1 MKELMWKYL
10 DSAYPNIY
18 YKMTKFGACLKDGD
32 NPDKTVMRM
41 DMVRQLVSL
50 FCCEDIFLSGAVIRV
65 VRLLRCRFSRHVI
78 IIYIQQDIIILVH
91 IVVYCF

>member
-32 NPDKTVMRM
+32 NPDKVVMRM
-41 DMVRQLVSL
+41 DMVKQLVSV
-50 FCCEDIFLSGAVIRV
+50 FCCEENDGAEV
-65 VRLLRCRFSRHVI
+65 VKQWLVARPKFEYIEISTNPHVLI
-78 IIYIQQDIIILVH
+78 SKFEKYG
-91 IVVYCF
+91 

>member
-10 DSAYPNIY
+10 NSAYPNIY

-50 FCCEDIFLSGAVIRV
+50 FCCEEDDGAEV
-65 VRLLRCRFSRHVI
+65 VKQWLVARPKYEYIEISTNPHVLI
-78 IIYIQQDIIILVH
+78 SKFEKYG
-91 IVVYCF
+91 

>member
-1 MKELMWKYL
+1 MWKYL

-32 NPDKTVMRM
+32 NPDKVVMRM

-50 FCCEDIFLSGAVIRV
+50 FSCEENDGAEV
-65 VRLLRCRFSRHVI
+65 VKQWLVARPKFEYIEISTNPHVLI
-78 IIYIQQDIIILVH
+78 SKFEKYG
-91 IVVYCF
+91 

>member
-18 YKMTKFGACLKDGD
+18 YKMTKFGGCLKDGD
-32 NPDKTVMRM
+32 NPDKVVMRM

-50 FCCEDIFLSGAVIRV
+50 FSCEENDGAEV
-65 VRLLRCRFSRHVI
+65 VKQWLVARPKFEYIEISTNPHVLI
-78 IIYIQQDIIILVH
+78 SKFEKYG
-91 IVVYCF
+91 

>member
-32 NPDKTVMRM
+32 NPDKVVMRM

-50 FCCEDIFLSGAVIRV
+50 FSCEENDGAEV
-65 VRLLRCRFSRHVI
+65 VKQWLVARPKFEYIEISTNPHVLI
-78 IIYIQQDIIILVH
+78 SKFEKYG
-91 IVVYCF
+91 